1 MNATQPDR
9 VFETTDG
16 DRTSYRAT
24 RSEVG
29 HWPLAGLTLHR
40 AVFVDVLGSDGGL
53 ADVATVLVNDRDEL
67 LLVGRPHFAVGD
79 IANIYHVAAAVIRF
93 EKDGAR

>member
-1 MNATQPDR
+1 MNATQLDR

-16 DRTSYRAT
+16 DRASYKAT

-29 HWPLAGLTLHR
+29 HWPFAGLTMRR

-53 ADVATVLVNDRDEL
+53 VDVATVLANDRDEL
-67 LLVGRPHFAVGD
+67 FLVERPHFAVGD

-93 EKDGAR
+93 EKDGVR